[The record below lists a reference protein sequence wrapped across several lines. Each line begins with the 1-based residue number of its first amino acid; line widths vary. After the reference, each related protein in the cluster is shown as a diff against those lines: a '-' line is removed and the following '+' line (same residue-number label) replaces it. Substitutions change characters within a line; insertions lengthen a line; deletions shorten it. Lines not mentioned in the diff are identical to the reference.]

1 LERLA
6 KEPEQEQVE
15 VFAGMALEEKPEKE
29 QVEPKVLGLR
39 AEPEEKLALEGIEK
53 EPYQELE
60 RKLGLERLE
69 KGPEQ
74 EQEVF
79 AVALEDKPEQEQ
91 MEPEALRIP
100 VEPEEKLVLEGIE
113 KEPYQE
119 LERKLGLERLEKG
132 PEQQLEVF
140 AVALEDK
147 PEQECLEQVLEELD
161 VLGVRAEPEDKLA
174 QEGMEKERLE

>member
-1 LERLA
+1 MGKGLD
-6 KEPEQEQVE
+6 QE
-15 VFAGMALEEKPEKE
+15 
-29 QVEPKVLGLR
+29 
-39 AEPEEKLALEGIEK
+39 
-53 EPYQELE
+53 
-60 RKLGLERLE
+60 
-69 KGPEQ
+69 

-161 VLGVRAEPEDKLA
+161 VLGVRAEPEEKLA
-174 QEGMEKERLE
+174 QEGMEKEPSQERLERKLGLERLAKGPEQEGPEVLGQEDKPEQEQVEPEVLGVRTEPEEKLALEGIEKESSQV